1 MRIKVLL
8 TTFTAL
14 MALLWSCNEGP
25 SFEEGLMYNGF
36 RLVES
41 RFVPEVNAQ
50 CLYFEHE
57 KSGARLMKIAAEDAN
72 KLFSVSFKTIPDN
85 DYGTPHIRSE
95 ERRVGKDSTTQT
107 DQQLH

>member
-1 MRIKVLL
+1 MRKKVLL

-25 SFEEGLMYNGF
+25 SFEEGQMYNGF

-50 CLYFEHE
+50 CLYFQHE
-57 KSGARLMKIAAEDAN
+57 KSGARLMKIAADDAN

-85 DYGTPHIRSE
+85 DYGTPPYYGT
-95 ERRVGKDSTTQT
+95 RRTQRFREFPR
-107 DQQLH
+107 